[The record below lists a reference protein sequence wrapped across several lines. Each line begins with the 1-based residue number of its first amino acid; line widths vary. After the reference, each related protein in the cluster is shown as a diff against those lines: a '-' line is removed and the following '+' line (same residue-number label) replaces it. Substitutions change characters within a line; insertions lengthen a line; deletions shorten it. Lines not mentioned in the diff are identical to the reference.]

1 MVTTR
6 KAISPHEARKV
17 VQLPVE
23 VKQKQ
28 ETDVSQPV
36 GCAHPVVYLA
46 PVTNLYTAPVI
57 FKTLV
62 MFGEQGRA
70 LFVGPVMQVIMA
82 STAHA
87 NMEAE
92 GRVRKI
98 TDRVPEDSSSQAGA
112 IVRPPPMWARS
123 VFISRRALVAE
134 YDRARAV
141 AGGSWDTSAGAGTSH
156 PIAHKSR
163 HHCVDGTQ
171 VRYITHSN
179 LPRTQWQA
187 IFDYQ
192 IGALTVAGTHDEKLT
207 ETVCD
212 KSTKRIPW
220 FHLDEIAGGDGN
232 AGDEVEG

>member
-92 GRVRKI
+92 GRLVSGWS
-98 TDRVPEDSSSQAGA
+98 DRAG
-112 IVRPPPMWARS
+112 
-123 VFISRRALVAE
+123 
-134 YDRARAV
+134 ARAV
-141 AGGSWDTSAGAGTSH
+141 RDEDRTLDVPPHTSKKGTR
-156 PIAHKSR
+156 A
-163 HHCVDGTQ
+163 C
-171 VRYITHSN
+171 
-179 LPRTQWQA
+179 A
-187 IFDYQ
+187 
-192 IGALTVAGTHDEKLT
+192 
-207 ETVCD
+207 
-212 KSTKRIPW
+212 
-220 FHLDEIAGGDGN
+220 
-232 AGDEVEG
+232 